1 MKKKERKN
9 KWITV
14 LITAFINLFAFEA
27 GAAVDGN
34 GGTVSSIAGFSSALG
49 NAVSISGNVVK
60 LTDDVNLKNT
70 LEINTNVVLD
80 LNGKIILYDRTGN
93 PSENAVAINVNGNNA
108 NVVIKNGTIEV
119 RAAKGENGGFLSRDG
134 KQGKN
139 AVCIQENAGT
149 ISIFNITFFAK
160 PGEGGNGYRSVRPYG
175 NDGAPGSAY
184 TIDPNTGTVGD
195 MIPYGAYIEG
205 ASSDDYNNADGYPGT
220 STTYCTTKV
229 SLSSYTATY
238 DTNGGK
244 LSNTV
249 SPYTLNTYTCPDG
262 SREGYTFV
270 GIEAL
275 SSGTDFVLNNIPVL
289 TDRNSSGT
297 ISLRAKWAA
306 VPYAISYQEL
316 NGVAHSNVTKYD
328 ITNGTVALTDPALRN
343 GYKFLGW
350 FDSEKKQITSITY
363 AQVKNAIDQTYTIT
377 ARWQPINYT
386 VTFSVETTAGES
398 LTYTVETTDTSLPEP
413 LVVPAGQE
421 FDGWQD
427 EQGQKITSLPV
438 SNPTSLTL
446 SPIWKDQSYY
456 AYFYDGNGS
465 LLSDLT
471 KSYIAKEGLPS
482 AQFPPYSKEGY
493 IFEGWFKEGDNSHS
507 TPVTSIPI
515 GTARDTKLHAYIT
528 PIRYSLTYDLK
539 GGTYS
544 GSKQVTYTFS
554 EKAKL
559 LTDKDISY
567 VGHAFKGW
575 FLQADC
581 SGSELSEAPITGGTS
596 SNGGRNVAFTAYAK
610 WEKIN
615 YTIVFK
621 TDGGTPVNNAS
632 YNVTDGIPADKM
644 PPTSKDGYKF
654 LGWYKD
660 DTKIDKIDPG
670 HEELV
675 LTAKWELIPYSIT
688 YNLNG
693 GTNPTDVVFS
703 YTYEETVVLPRPTRN
718 NYKFSNWYENSN
730 FTGNPVT
737 EIANHTIGP
746 KVFYARWEPEKY
758 TISFNANGGS
768 EIADQTYTY
777 GEETAFARKTRKT
790 NYTFAGWYKD
800 VALTDFFGDNI
811 SATSSGSFTLYA
823 KWVPAVYTI
832 EYDCY
837 YGTNPSNATAS
848 YTINDEVVLPT
859 PTRENFTF
867 AGWYDNDYLKGE
879 VQTKIT
885 KGSSGN
891 KKFYATWTRANAV
904 SFTQPQN
911 GKIIVMQGDK
921 ELKTGDRIGA
931 GISLTVTATAT
942 VAGYRLQNL
951 LIGGTSYTSSPQTIS
966 MPSAGGLVISATFT
980 ENSAVASAPA
990 PKIILSPA
998 GMDKFPK
1005 GENVKVQLEKTDEA
1019 TTLYYRLD
1027 GSPEKAYSG
1036 EFLVESAK
1044 DTVLLEAIAK
1054 KEGYRDGVTTRY
1066 IIFDNGKIT
1075 LTFDLPLGV
1084 KATNPTGGDVVTATT
1099 TGGSFEFMLTVDKN
1113 YYTNLDSMVVSA
1125 NDSTITGNA
1134 SGLYT
1139 LTNCSS
1145 DITVTVSGL
1154 KAKTCTVTLQQTENG
1169 QIKFTD
1175 GADETASEVGY
1186 GSSVS
1191 ITAVADEDFKFLQW
1205 NTGSQSNPLNLTVS
1219 RDTTIS
1225 ARFISD
1231 YKSYM
1236 MTLPQMEGVTVKP
1249 FSGYSTEVKKD
1260 GTFKFYLVLAKGYRE
1275 GNLVVRANGEELTK
1289 NKGGYAIYHI
1299 NKNISISVDG
1309 IVRDSIKLTL
1319 PDHVKAKVVETMSDV
1334 AGQGLFEETMLL
1346 LQAKAPEGKIFSKWT
1361 DGKTDNPRMAT
1372 AVDAAQLI
1380 PLFTDKE
1387 DAAYAKVILNQS
1399 PGAGITGANSNMDA
1413 VKSGDVVQLKVVLL
1427 PAYSQSE
1434 VVLTADDKV
1443 LTPETSLRA
1452 ASETKT
1458 YVYNLPVDKDGIT
1471 VKVSGLKLNSYEV
1484 TVSQTNGGTVSA
1496 VPAGKVIHGDKV
1508 QLKAEAASGMLFVKW
1523 WDGNTLNPYPYTVTS
1538 DTEVKACFVGTESTV
1553 DNESIRKDDKV
1564 SVSVT
1569 GRVLSVAVAE
1579 ESALYIW
1586 DYKGSLFRNQ
1596 TIPAGEYTMSLPSGV
1611 YLVKVGDKGVKKIII
1626 R

>member
-1 MKKKERKN
+1 MKKERKN
-9 KWITV
+9 RWITV
-14 LITAFINLFAFEA
+14 LIIVFVNLFAFEA
-27 GAAVDGN
+27 GAAVDGA
-34 GGTVSSIAGFSSALG
+34 GGTVSSTTGFSSALG
-49 NAVSISGNVVK
+49 NAVSINGNIVT

-70 LEINTNVVLD
+70 LVIDTDVVLD
-80 LNGKIILYDRTGN
+80 LNGKTLSFVRAENTDLIAVQCKGGTIILKNGQIEGKQTKSSWASAYGT
-93 PSENAVAINVNGNNA
+93 AIDISGADVMIVNCSVFGSGAGDWGGAGTAIQYYNGTLRLVKGSFDASSKRGSAYALWTKNGNAA
-108 NVVIKNGTIEV
+108 NFRYGSVIRRNGSIISSGETVAPVVTISPINYSINYDSQNGTIT
-119 RAAKGENGGFLSRDG
+119 S
-134 KQGKN
+134 
-139 AVCIQENAGT
+139 
-149 ISIFNITFFAK
+149 
-160 PGEGGNGYRSVRPYG
+160 
-175 NDGAPGSAY
+175 
-184 TIDPNTGTVGD
+184 GD
-195 MIPYGAYIEG
+195 YL
-205 ASSDDYNNADGYPGT
+205 
-220 STTYCTTKV
+220 K
-229 SLSSYTATY
+229 SYTAL
-238 DTNGGK
+238 DIINGSVVD
-244 LSNTV
+244 LASV
-249 SPYTLNTYTCPDG
+249 S
-262 SREGYTFV
+262 RVGYTFGGWEYENNV
-270 GIEAL
+270 INKLTLPLPNVDKDSHTITLTANWSPILYTIKYDMAG
-275 SSGTDFVLNNIPVL
+275 GT
-289 TDRNSSGT
+289 NSS
-297 ISLRAKWAA
+297 
-306 VPYAISYQEL
+306 
-316 NGVAHSNVTKYD
+316 SNITSYD
-328 ITNGTVALTDPALRN
+328 ITKGTFNLVNPESRV
-343 GYKFLGW
+343 GYDFLGW
-350 FDSEKKQITSITY
+350 YDEGNNKITSITY
-363 AQVKNAIDQTYTIT
+363 EQVKNAVNQTYTIT
-377 ARWQPINYT
+377 ARWKPIDYT
-386 VTFSVETTAGES
+386 VNF
-398 LTYTVETTDTSLPEP
+398 TVETTKGKSLTYNVETIDASLPEP
-413 LVVPAGQE
+413 LVVSAGQE

-446 SPIWKDQSYY
+446 SPIWKDKSYY
-456 AYFYDGNGS
+456 AYFYDENGS
-465 LLSDLT
+465 PLSDLT

-544 GSKQVTYTFS
+544 GNKQVTYTFS
-554 EKAKL
+554 EKVKL
-559 LTDKDISY
+559 PTDKDVSY

-575 FLQADC
+575 FLLADC

-621 TDGGTPVNNAS
+621 TDGGTPVDNAS

-670 HEELV
+670 HEELE

-737 EIANHTIGP
+737 EIANHTTGP
-746 KVFYARWEPEKY
+746 KIFYARWEPEKY

-837 YGTNPSNATAS
+837 YGTNPSNVTAS

-911 GKIIVMQGDK
+911 GKIVVMQGDK

-931 GISLTVTATAT
+931 SISLTVTATTT

-1054 KEGYRDGVTTRY
+1054 KDGYRDGVTTRY

-1099 TGGSFEFMLTVDKN
+1099 TGGSFEFKLTVDKD

-1175 GADETASEVGY
+1175 GADETTSEVEY

-1319 PDHVKAKVVETMSDV
+1319 PDHVTAKVVETMSDV

-1387 DAAYAKVILNQS
+1387 DAAYAKVILQQS

-1413 VKSGDVVQLKVVLL
+1413 VKRGDVVQLKVVLL

-1458 YVYNLPVDKDGIT
+1458 YVYNLPVEKDGIT
-1471 VKVSGLKLNSYEV
+1471 VKVSGLKLNNYEV
-1484 TVSQTNGGTVSA
+1484 TVSQTNGGMVSA
-1496 VPAGKVIHGDKV
+1496 VPVGKVTHGDKV

-1553 DNESIRKDDKV
+1553 DNEFIRKDDEV

-1569 GRVLSVAVAE
+1569 GRVLSVTVAE
-1579 ESALYIW
+1579 KSELYIW

-1596 TIPAGEYTMSLPSGV
+1596 AIPVGEYEMSLPSGV
-1611 YLVKVGDKGVKKIII
+1611 YLVKVGDMGTRKIII

>member
-1 MKKKERKN
+1 MG
-9 KWITV
+9 W
-14 LITAFINLFAFEA
+14 
-27 GAAVDGN
+27 
-34 GGTVSSIAGFSSALG
+34 
-49 NAVSISGNVVK
+49 
-60 LTDDVNLKNT
+60 
-70 LEINTNVVLD
+70 
-80 LNGKIILYDRTGN
+80 YD
-93 PSENAVAINVNGNNA
+93 EGNN
-108 NVVIKNGTIEV
+108 K
-119 RAAKGENGGFLSRDG
+119 
-134 KQGKN
+134 
-139 AVCIQENAGT
+139 
-149 ISIFNITFFAK
+149 
-160 PGEGGNGYRSVRPYG
+160 
-175 NDGAPGSAY
+175 
-184 TIDPNTGTVGD
+184 
-195 MIPYGAYIEG
+195 
-205 ASSDDYNNADGYPGT
+205 
-220 STTYCTTKV
+220 
-229 SLSSYTATY
+229 
-238 DTNGGK
+238 
-244 LSNTV
+244 
-249 SPYTLNTYTCPDG
+249 
-262 SREGYTFV
+262 
-270 GIEAL
+270 
-275 SSGTDFVLNNIPVL
+275 
-289 TDRNSSGT
+289 
-297 ISLRAKWAA
+297 
-306 VPYAISYQEL
+306 
-316 NGVAHSNVTKYD
+316 
-328 ITNGTVALTDPALRN
+328 
-343 GYKFLGW
+343 
-350 FDSEKKQITSITY
+350 ITSITY
-363 AQVKNAIDQTYTIT
+363 EQVKNAVNQTYTIT
-377 ARWQPINYT
+377 ARWKPIDYT
-386 VTFSVETTAGES
+386 VNF
-398 LTYTVETTDTSLPEP
+398 TVETTKGKSLTYNVETIDASLPEP
-413 LVVPAGQE
+413 LVVSAGQE

-446 SPIWKDQSYY
+446 SPIWKDKSYY
-456 AYFYDGNGS
+456 AYFYDENGS
-465 LLSDLT
+465 PLSDLT

-544 GSKQVTYTFS
+544 GNKQVTYTFS
-554 EKAKL
+554 EKVKL
-559 LTDKDISY
+559 PTDKDVSY

-575 FLQADC
+575 FLLADC

-621 TDGGTPVNNAS
+621 TDGGTPVDNAS

-670 HEELV
+670 HEELE

-737 EIANHTIGP
+737 EIANHTTGP
-746 KVFYARWEPEKY
+746 KIFYARWEPEKY

-837 YGTNPSNATAS
+837 YGTNPSNVTAS

-911 GKIIVMQGDK
+911 GKIVVMQGDK

-931 GISLTVTATAT
+931 SISLTVTATTT

-1054 KEGYRDGVTTRY
+1054 KDGYRDGVTTRY
-1066 IIFDNGKIT
+1066 IIFDNGK
-1075 LTFDLPLGV
+1075 LP
-1084 KATNPTGGDVVTATT
+1084 
-1099 TGGSFEFMLTVDKN
+1099 
-1113 YYTNLDSMVVSA
+1113 
-1125 NDSTITGNA
+1125 
-1134 SGLYT
+1134 
-1139 LTNCSS
+1139 
-1145 DITVTVSGL
+1145 
-1154 KAKTCTVTLQQTENG
+1154 
-1169 QIKFTD
+1169 
-1175 GADETASEVGY
+1175 
-1186 GSSVS
+1186 
-1191 ITAVADEDFKFLQW
+1191 
-1205 NTGSQSNPLNLTVS
+1205 
-1219 RDTTIS
+1219 
-1225 ARFISD
+1225 
-1231 YKSYM
+1231 
-1236 MTLPQMEGVTVKP
+1236 
-1249 FSGYSTEVKKD
+1249 
-1260 GTFKFYLVLAKGYRE
+1260 
-1275 GNLVVRANGEELTK
+1275 
-1289 NKGGYAIYHI
+1289 
-1299 NKNISISVDG
+1299 
-1309 IVRDSIKLTL
+1309 
-1319 PDHVKAKVVETMSDV
+1319 
-1334 AGQGLFEETMLL
+1334 
-1346 LQAKAPEGKIFSKWT
+1346 
-1361 DGKTDNPRMAT
+1361 
-1372 AVDAAQLI
+1372 
-1380 PLFTDKE
+1380 
-1387 DAAYAKVILNQS
+1387 
-1399 PGAGITGANSNMDA
+1399 
-1413 VKSGDVVQLKVVLL
+1413 
-1427 PAYSQSE
+1427 
-1434 VVLTADDKV
+1434 
-1443 LTPETSLRA
+1443 
-1452 ASETKT
+1452 
-1458 YVYNLPVDKDGIT
+1458 
-1471 VKVSGLKLNSYEV
+1471 
-1484 TVSQTNGGTVSA
+1484 
-1496 VPAGKVIHGDKV
+1496 
-1508 QLKAEAASGMLFVKW
+1508 
-1523 WDGNTLNPYPYTVTS
+1523 
-1538 DTEVKACFVGTESTV
+1538 
-1553 DNESIRKDDKV
+1553 
-1564 SVSVT
+1564 
-1569 GRVLSVAVAE
+1569 
-1579 ESALYIW
+1579 
-1586 DYKGSLFRNQ
+1586 
-1596 TIPAGEYTMSLPSGV
+1596 
-1611 YLVKVGDKGVKKIII
+1611 
-1626 R
+1626 

>member
-1 MKKKERKN
+1 MKGNRIILG
-9 KWITV
+9 WIV
-14 LITAFINLFAFEA
+14 LLVGLLCSVE
-27 GAAVDGN
+27 V
-34 GGTVSSIAGFSSALG
+34 GGV
-49 NAVSISGNVVK
+49 
-60 LTDDVNLKNT
+60 
-70 LEINTNVVLD
+70 TNVNSEQTLRNAINNGDTYIRLMGDISLGSTLTITNWKGTLD
-80 LNGKIILYDRTGN
+80 LNGKTISFTSVNSIAICISVSNGELTIIGNGLIKAEATWKLGSWSSKFDAISLSYSGGMVYIHNARFESIKYLGGTAYTLDPNNGHTVADMIPNGAYMTNSNDYSSTGLAATSTTVALTNYKISYNPNGGQMASTNAEYNLETVNNFQLPIEGNIIRKGYFFTGWTDNNGTAVNTSYLQSKIQSSGHVPSVDMTFTANWKAIDYTVTYFSEGKDITSTVDGLKTYQIGNNTTLPTLKRSEADFLGWKDRSTGQMITNLPGDDPRDLELDAIWDKKYNITFVTGTDGPISGISATTSQEVSIPTPKEKKGYTFEYWSDGKGNTIHDKISANVYDSDITLTAVWSPITYHVTFKDGEETKDTKEYTIESGLSDFPTIRKDGYVFNSWLNENRKPVSSISEGTIGDKIFTADWTEITYTLTYDYADGKTPSSSDTYKYTETGQTQIRSASRKGYNFLGWFLPGSTEKLEKVPTPISDTQTEFLLTATAKWEIQNYKVIFYLNDGTGAALSEKEYTYNVNTGILEKDMPKDIKRTGYDFGGWFGN
-93 PSENAVAINVNGNNA
+93 EACTGDKIENVSAGAGELKLYAKWTPKTYTITYDMQGGTNASNAPSSFIYNEGCLLPSENV
-108 NVVIKNGTIEV
+108 K
-119 RAAKGENGGFLSRDG
+119 RDHY
-134 KQGKN
+134 
-139 AVCIQENAGT
+139 V
-149 ISIFNITFFAK
+149 F
-160 PGEGGNGYRSVRPYG
+160 
-175 NDGAPGSAY
+175 
-184 TIDPNTGTVGD
+184 TGWTTE
-195 MIPYGAYIEG
+195 A
-205 ASSDDYNNADGYPGT
+205 T
-220 STTYCTTKV
+220 STTYVKSIPANTEGNQKFYAQWTPCVYTISYVTNTETT
-229 SLSSYTATY
+229 LPAQSYLYGTEVKTKKTY
-238 DTNGGK
+238 K
-244 LSNTV
+244 
-249 SPYTLNTYTCPDG
+249 
-262 SREGYTFV
+262 EGYT
-270 GIEAL
+270 
-275 SSGTDFVLNNIPVL
+275 L
-289 TDRNSSGT
+289 T
-297 ISLRAKWAA
+297 WC
-306 VPYAISYQEL
+306 
-316 NGVAHSNVTKYD
+316 YD
-328 ITNGTVALTDPALRN
+328 TALTRPF
-343 GYKFLGW
+343 G
-350 FDSEKKQITSITY
+350 
-363 AQVKNAIDQTYTIT
+363 
-377 ARWQPINYT
+377 
-386 VTFSVETTAGES
+386 
-398 LTYTVETTDTSLPEP
+398 
-413 LVVPAGQE
+413 
-421 FDGWQD
+421 
-427 EQGQKITSLPV
+427 
-438 SNPTSLTL
+438 
-446 SPIWKDQSYY
+446 
-456 AYFYDGNGS
+456 
-465 LLSDLT
+465 DL
-471 KSYIAKEGLPS
+471 
-482 AQFPPYSKEGY
+482 
-493 IFEGWFKEGDNSHS
+493 
-507 TPVTSIPI
+507 
-515 GTARDTKLHAYIT
+515 IT
-528 PIRYSLTYDLK
+528 P
-539 GGTYS
+539 
-544 GSKQVTYTFS
+544 
-554 EKAKL
+554 
-559 LTDKDISY
+559 
-567 VGHAFKGW
+567 
-575 FLQADC
+575 
-581 SGSELSEAPITGGTS
+581 
-596 SNGGRNVAFTAYAK
+596 
-610 WEKIN
+610 
-615 YTIVFK
+615 
-621 TDGGTPVNNAS
+621 
-632 YNVTDGIPADKM
+632 
-644 PPTSKDGYKF
+644 
-654 LGWYKD
+654 
-660 DTKIDKIDPG
+660 DKILAGTGD
-670 HEELV
+670 V
-675 LTAKWELIPYSIT
+675 L
-688 YNLNG
+688 
-693 GTNPTDVVFS
+693 
-703 YTYEETVVLPRPTRN
+703 
-718 NYKFSNWYENSN
+718 
-730 FTGNPVT
+730 
-737 EIANHTIGP
+737 
-746 KVFYARWEPEKY
+746 
-758 TISFNANGGS
+758 
-768 EIADQTYTY
+768 
-777 GEETAFARKTRKT
+777 
-790 NYTFAGWYKD
+790 
-800 VALTDFFGDNI
+800 
-811 SATSSGSFTLYA
+811 TLYA
-823 KWVPAVYTI
+823 KWTPVEYTIKYNSYYGEIASGKIEKYTI
-832 EYDCY
+832 ER
-837 YGTNPSNATAS
+837 
-848 YTINDEVVLPT
+848 EVTLPT
-859 PTRENFTF
+859 DVRREGFSF
-867 AGWYDNDYLKGE
+867 AGWYADDLLKE
-879 VQTKIT
+879 KIT
-885 KGSSGN
+885 KIEKGSYGD
-891 KKFYATWTRANAV
+891 KTVYATWDRGYQVIV
-904 SFTQPQN
+904 SQPSN
-911 GKIIVMQGDK
+911 GKITVTHNGNAVVS
-921 ELKTGDRIGA
+921 GA
-931 GISLTVTATAT
+931 MVGKGESLVVTATPAT
-942 VAGYRLQNL
+942 SDYVLKQLTVN
-951 LIGGTSYTSSPQTIS
+951 GTTYTTSPQTVVMPEKDLKITAEFTIS
-966 MPSAGGLVISATFT
+966 SVPA
-980 ENSAVASAPA
+980 APA

-1205 NTGSQSNPLNLTVS
+1205 NTGGQSNPLNLTVS

-1236 MTLPQMEGVTVKP
+1236 MTLPQIEGVTVKP

-1319 PDHVKAKVVETMSDV
+1319 PDHVTAKVVETMSGV
-1334 AGQGLFEETMLL
+1334 VGQGLFEETMLL

-1496 VPAGKVIHGDKV
+1496 VPAGKVTHGDKV

-1523 WDGNTLNPYPYTVTS
+1523 WDGNTLNPYPYTVAS

-1553 DNESIRKDDKV
+1553 DNELVDTERVRMKV
-1564 SVSVT
+1564 SGSTLFIEVPETS
-1569 GRVLSVAVAE
+1569 L
-1579 ESALYIW
+1579 LYIW
-1586 DYKGSLFRNQ
+1586 DYKGSLFR
-1596 TIPAGEYTMSLPSGV
+1596 TLTVPAGMYTSSLPSGA
-1611 YLVKVGDKGVKKIII
+1611 YLVKVGDGQPVKVVV

>member
-1 MKKKERKN
+1 MKKKERNSWILWRSLLLILLLMITWRGEAQTKVYNKDELKTAIENGESVLLMNEINIDYELTISKN
-9 KWITV
+9 LTLDLGGKTLKREEKAGDIICVKCTNGKITIKNGSIITKQNKTASGGNGSGLDISGADV
-14 LITAFINLFAFEA
+14 LIQNCNITGKTESWTAWKSGTAIQYYSGTLRIINGTFIGE
-27 GAAVDGN
+27 
-34 GGTVSSIAGFSSALG
+34 G
-49 NAVSISGNVVK
+49 NAGKGYAIWSNNITINNFLKGSYLKKDGNVV
-60 LTDDVNLKNT
+60 
-70 LEINTNVVLD
+70 
-80 LNGKIILYDRTGN
+80 
-93 PSENAVAINVNGNNA
+93 SNVNTKTIEGSVTA
-108 NVVIKNGTIEV
+108 HPTTYTVDYKVIDGTITSSTHV
-119 RAAKGENGGFLSRDG
+119 KSYKALDIFDN
-134 KQGKN
+134 
-139 AVCIQENAGT
+139 VIQPLA
-149 ISIFNITFFAK
+149 
-160 PGEGGNGYRSVRPYG
+160 
-175 NDGAPGSAY
+175 
-184 TIDPNTGTVGD
+184 TV
-195 MIPYGAYIEG
+195 E
-205 ASSDDYNNADGYPGT
+205 
-220 STTYCTTKV
+220 
-229 SLSSYTATY
+229 
-238 DTNGGK
+238 
-244 LSNTV
+244 
-249 SPYTLNTYTCPDG
+249 
-262 SREGYTFV
+262 REGYTNQWTYNDGSSTINISAATDLPYPYV
-270 GIEAL
+270 TSDTHTITLATTWSPIEYKIVYKDIDGA
-275 SSGTDFVLNNIPVL
+275 TNPNMI
-289 TDRNSSGT
+289 T
-297 ISLRAKWAA
+297 
-306 VPYAISYQEL
+306 E
-316 NGVAHSNVTKYD
+316 YD
-328 ITNGTVALTDPALRN
+328 ITKDSESLAPAIKP
-343 GYKFLGW
+343 YYDFVGW
-350 FDSEKKQITSITY
+350 FDDEGNQIQSIVYDKVKKYESTQTYNVIARWKPTEYILSFDTKTNEVINPITY
-363 AQVKNAIDQTYTIT
+363 SVNATDTQLPEPASRESEGYSFVGWYDGDTKVEAIPVNSPKTMKLTAKWDPLTYTIICKEEDGKSQIKKLEYKT
-377 ARWQPINYT
+377 
-386 VTFSVETTAGES
+386 
-398 LTYTVETTDTSLPEP
+398 
-413 LVVPAGQE
+413 GQTIILDD
-421 FDGWQD
+421 FQ
-427 EQGQKITSLPV
+427 
-438 SNPTSLTL
+438 
-446 SPIWKDQSYY
+446 
-456 AYFYDGNGS
+456 
-465 LLSDLT
+465 
-471 KSYIAKEGLPS
+471 
-482 AQFPPYSKEGY
+482 KEGY
-493 IFEGWFKEGDNSHS
+493 IFEGWRTETNGKGNKVTQISGIGNKEVYASW
-507 TPVTSIPI
+507 
-515 GTARDTKLHAYIT
+515 T
-528 PIRYSLTYDLK
+528 PIQYTLKYELEGGDYKGQNPITYSYLERATLPTSLELTKEAFVFSAWYLDP
-539 GGTYS
+539 TYS
-544 GSKQVTYTFS
+544 GQPLV
-554 EKAKL
+554 
-559 LTDKDISY
+559 
-567 VGHAFKGW
+567 
-575 FLQADC
+575 
-581 SGSELSEAPITGGTS
+581 EAPVAGGSKTD
-596 SNGGRNVAFTAYAK
+596 GGRKMSFIAYAK
-610 WEKIN
+610 WEENKGIMFISGGDEPVDN
-615 YTIVFK
+615 SIYKLEKGVTENEMPKVTRKGYIFK
-621 TDGGTPVNNAS
+621 GWYSGDKLMTF
-632 YNVTDGIPADKM
+632 IPANGE
-644 PPTSKDGYKF
+644 P
-654 LGWYKD
+654 
-660 DTKIDKIDPG
+660 I
-670 HEELV
+670 V
-675 LTAKWELIPYSIT
+675 LKAKWELCSYGIEYI
-688 YNLNG
+688 LNG
-693 GTNPTDVVFS
+693 GTNPSDSPSS
-703 YTYEETVVLPRPTRN
+703 YTYEITVTLPIPAKEH
-718 NYKFSNWYENSN
+718 Y
-730 FTGNPVT
+730 
-737 EIANHTIGP
+737 
-746 KVFYARWEPEKY
+746 
-758 TISFNANGGS
+758 
-768 EIADQTYTY
+768 D
-777 GEETAFARKTRKT
+777 
-790 NYTFAGWYKD
+790 FAGWFIDPSLTNSAGDAIPQNSIENKTFYAKWTPKKYTLTFDPQGGTCSTKTQTYIYGEAAELKAKPRKSHYDFVGWCYDADCKD
-800 VALTDFFGDNI
+800 ACGDKIPVNK
-811 SATSSGSFTLYA
+811 SGNYTLYA
-823 KWVPAVYTI
+823 KWKLTDYKI
-832 EYDCY
+832 ELDKY
-837 YGTNPSNATAS
+837 YGEFSAGTDVPVT
-848 YTINDEVVLPT
+848 YTYESVIEKLPE
-859 PTRENFTF
+859 PKRNGFTF
-867 AGWYDNDYLKGE
+867 AGWYANDRLTIPVSSPAIE
-879 VQTKIT
+879 

-891 KKFYATWTRANAV
+891 KTFYATWDRGYQV
-904 SFTQPQN
+904 ILSQSSN
-911 GKIIVMQGDK
+911 GKIAVTHNGNAVASGAMVGKGESLVITATPATSDYV
-921 ELKTGDRIGA
+921 LKQ
-931 GISLTVTATAT
+931 LTV
-942 VAGYRLQNL
+942 N
-951 LIGGTSYTSSPQTIS
+951 GTTYTTSPQTVV
-966 MPSAGGLVISATFT
+966 MPEKDLKITAEFT
-980 ENSAVASAPA
+980 MSSVPAAPA

-1084 KATNPTGGDVVTATT
+1084 KATNPTGGDVVTAAT
-1099 TGGSFEFMLTVDKN
+1099 TGGSFEFMLTVDKD

-1175 GADETASEVGY
+1175 GADETTSEVGY

-1249 FSGYSTEVKKD
+1249 YSGYSTEVKKD

-1319 PDHVKAKVVETMSDV
+1319 PDHVTAKVVETMSDV

-1387 DAAYAKVILNQS
+1387 DVAYAKVILNQS
-1399 PGAGITGANSNMDA
+1399 PGAGITGAGSNMDA

-1496 VPAGKVIHGDKV
+1496 VPAGKVTHGDKV

-1523 WDGNTLNPYPYTVTS
+1523 WDGNTLNPYPYTVAS

>member
-1 MKKKERKN
+1 MK
-9 KWITV
+9 WLALLVGV
-14 LITAFINLFAFEA
+14 LCSVGVKAMDVNSADALRNALQGKA
-27 GAAVDGN
+27 
-34 GGTVSSIAGFSSALG
+34 TVSG
-49 NAVSISGNVVK
+49 NTVTLNDNVE
-60 LTDDVNLKNT
+60 LKET
-70 LEINTNVVLD
+70 IIITGGD
-80 LNGKIILYDRTGN
+80 IILNLGGKSICNGYEKNWLGLKTYYD
-93 PSENAVAINVNGNNA
+93 IN
-108 NVVIKNGTIEV
+108 
-119 RAAKGENGGFLSRDG
+119 
-134 KQGKN
+134 
-139 AVCIQENAGT
+139 
-149 ISIFNITFFAK
+149 IFNIK
-160 PGEGGNGYRSVRPYG
+160 
-175 NDGAPGSAY
+175 GS
-184 TIDPNTGTVGD
+184 
-195 MIPYGAYIEG
+195 
-205 ASSDDYNNADGYPGT
+205 
-220 STTYCTTKV
+220 
-229 SLSSYTATY
+229 SL
-238 DTNGGK
+238 
-244 LSNTV
+244 
-249 SPYTLNTYTCPDG
+249 
-262 SREGYTFV
+262 
-270 GIEAL
+270 I
-275 SSGTDFVLNNIPVL
+275 I
-289 TDRNSSGT
+289 
-297 ISLRAKWAA
+297 
-306 VPYAISYQEL
+306 Q
-316 NGVAHSNVTKYD
+316 
-328 ITNGTVALTDPALRN
+328 
-343 GYKFLGW
+343 
-350 FDSEKKQITSITY
+350 
-363 AQVKNAIDQTYTIT
+363 
-377 ARWQPINYT
+377 
-386 VTFSVETTAGES
+386 
-398 LTYTVETTDTSLPEP
+398 
-413 LVVPAGQE
+413 
-421 FDGWQD
+421 
-427 EQGQKITSLPV
+427 
-438 SNPTSLTL
+438 
-446 SPIWKDQSYY
+446 
-456 AYFYDGNGS
+456 GNGS
-465 LLSDLT
+465 IYNQNTSDPTILVDGGT
-471 KSYIAKEGLPS
+471 LKIQS
-482 AQFPPYSKEGY
+482 GY
-493 IFEGWFKEGDNSHS
+493 IYSTDDPTTSRTMNAIKVQSGVFELIGGKIEAIKPRYGAVGVY
-507 TPVTSIPI
+507 VTNGVFRMYGGEII
-515 GTARDTKLHAYIT
+515 ATAK
-528 PIRYSLTYDLK
+528 
-539 GGTYS
+539 
-544 GSKQVTYTFS
+544 
-554 EKAKL
+554 
-559 LTDKDISY
+559 KDISNLQDGY
-567 VGHAFKGW
+567 GLKIEGGTLQLQKGT
-575 FLQADC
+575 
-581 SGSELSEAPITGGTS
+581 ITGTNTNDSKYGKAIS
-596 SNGGRNVAFTAYAK
+596 SNQPLSNICVFGYGVYKDDVLQNMSSTEVSQGTVEIKPIIY
-610 WEKIN
+610 KIS
-615 YTIVFK
+615 YEDIE
-621 TDGGTPVNNAS
+621 NASVSGNRPTS
-632 YNVTDGIPADKM
+632 YNVESNPITISATATKDYHDFQGWRLDNTVGKTVTIPTGSTGDK
-644 PPTSKDGYKF
+644 TLVAVWKGKEYK
-654 LGWYKD
+654 
-660 DTKIDKIDPG
+660 IN
-670 HEELV
+670 
-675 LTAKWELIPYSIT
+675 

-693 GTNPTDVVFS
+693 GTNSSENKFT
-703 YTYEETVVLPRPTRN
+703 YTYSTENVTSIYDPSRSYYTFE
-718 NYKFSNWYENSN
+718 NWYKDQSLSTLYGKEIPKGQFGDLDIYAKWNAETYPVKFYDGNTELGYTMSRTVEKGISVNDMPKPSKDGYVFLHWKNGNQPITSVEPGHEPLSLQAVWKEVSFVVKYVSN
-730 FTGNPVT
+730 GGTTF
-737 EIANHTIGP
+737 ED
-746 KVFYARWEPEKY
+746 EKY
-758 TISFNANGGS
+758 TKTTIQDCIWKTEEHIKRKGYVFKGWFLNADFSELSQLTAFPLDVAKGSIS
-768 EIADQTYTY
+768 ADQTVVTFTIYAKWELKDYKIVFENCEGVDNKEYNIEKGVSKDDMPVPHVRDGYKFVGWYKGDEMVEFIEKGTEDITLRAKWEPIEYTITYETNGGAISGEISKYTIEQTVKLVTPTKANYSFAGWYTDSQFNNRFEGDELVQAWGNKTFYAKWSPKTYTLTFDVNGGTSIPEQSYVY
-777 GEETAFARKTRKT
+777 GVEAEFARKTRKAG
-790 NYTFAGWYKD
+790 YTFAGWYSDKD
-800 VALTDFFGDNI
+800 LTKPFGNKI
-811 SATSSGSFTLYA
+811 SATVSGDLILYA
-823 KWVPAVYTI
+823 KWAPT
-832 EYDCY
+832 EYAISYDTY
-837 YGTNPSNATAS
+837 YGKIVSGEIKT
-848 YTINDEVVLPT
+848 YTTEQEVVLPT
-859 PTRENFTF
+859 SVSREGFSF
-867 AGWYDNDYLKGE
+867 AGWYADDLLKE
-879 VQTKIT
+879 KIT
-885 KGSSGN
+885 KIEKGSYGD
-891 KKFYATWTRANAV
+891 KTVYATWDRGYQVIV
-904 SFTQPQN
+904 SQPSN
-911 GKIIVMQGDK
+911 GKIAVTHNGNAVAS
-921 ELKTGDRIGA
+921 GA
-931 GISLTVTATAT
+931 MVGKGESLVVTATPTISDYVLKQLT
-942 VAGYRLQNL
+942 VN
-951 LIGGTSYTSSPQTIS
+951 GTTYTTSPQTVVMPEKDLKITAEFTMS
-966 MPSAGGLVISATFT
+966 SVPSAS
-980 ENSAVASAPA
+980 A

-1054 KEGYRDGVTTRY
+1054 KDGYRDGVTTRY

-1099 TGGSFEFMLTVDKN
+1099 SGGSFEFILTVDKA

-1125 NDSTITGNA
+1125 NDSTITRNA

-1175 GADETASEVGY
+1175 GADETTSEVGY

-1319 PDHVKAKVVETMSDV
+1319 PDHVTAKVVETMSDV

-1484 TVSQTNGGTVSA
+1484 TVRQTNGGTVSA
-1496 VPAGKVIHGDKV
+1496 VPAGKVTHGDKV

-1553 DNESIRKDDKV
+1553 DNELVDTERVRMKV
-1564 SVSVT
+1564 SGSTLFIEVPETS
-1569 GRVLSVAVAE
+1569 L
-1579 ESALYIW
+1579 LYIW
-1586 DYKGSLFRNQ
+1586 DYKGSLFR
-1596 TIPAGEYTMSLPSGV
+1596 TLTVPAGMYTSSLPSGA
-1611 YLVKVGDKGVKKIII
+1611 YLVKVGDGQPVKVVV